1 VAVNPGPGPEP
12 DTGDAEAMSVGPG
25 SLIRSRQYRV
35 LLVPAAIVGVF
46 VSLESS
52 GPLALVHE
60 IQVGI

>member
-1 VAVNPGPGPEP
+1 
-12 DTGDAEAMSVGPG
+12 MSVGPG